1 MADIF
6 NILISGVGGQ
16 GAILLGKLLRDY
28 GLKSPLIK
36 KVVGTETRG
45 VSQREGSV
53 SATARYLIEGRIY
66 NLNQGY
72 EIEDLI
78 SPKIPINDA
87 HLVLGLE
94 PLETLRN
101 LKYISE
107 QSVVIMNTHKR
118 YPRDVIL
125 KKEGAK
131 TYPSTARIID
141 LLDQFAR
148 RTISMNFNK
157 LSKNKF
163 DNTIFT
169 NVIILGVAAKEFENI
184 FLKERLIETLKNNLS
199 AIEKNIEAF
208 KLGYSLT

>member
-6 NILISGVGGQ
+6 NILVVGVGGQ
-16 GAILLGKLLRDY
+16 GAVLLGNILRNY
-28 GLKSPLIK
+28 GLRSPLIK
-36 KVVGTETRG
+36 NVVGTETRG

-66 NLNQGY
+66 DLDQGY
-72 EIEDLI
+72 EIKDLI
-78 SPKIPINDA
+78 TPTIPNNDA

-107 QSVVIMNTHKR
+107 QTEVIINTHKR

-125 KKEGAK
+125 KQDKSK
-131 TYPSTARIID
+131 KYPTTAHIIG

-148 RTISMNFNK
+148 RTISMDFNQ
-157 LSKNKF
+157 LSKSEF
-163 DNTIFT
+163 DNAIYANT
-169 NVIILGVAAKEFENI
+169 IILGIASKEFENI
-184 FLKERLIETLKNNLS
+184 FLKEKVIETLRNNLQS
-199 AIEKNIEAF
+199 IETNIKAF
-208 KLGYSLT
+208 ELGYNLV